1 MAAVLVYIETR
12 GGEVLPISYE
22 LLAAARGL
30 AAADGYEVEALVAAA
45 DPTALAGSLVAAD
58 RVLTVAHPALSPYS
72 PQAHAAVV
80 ADVVAQRRPA
90 IALFGYSAAGLDLAP
105 AAAAGGE
112 AALVAYA
119 TDLALEDGAL
129 AATSQLYGGKL
140 AAKSRSSLPA
150 VAAVVPGRFSED
162 AGRGGAGGTVLSVA
176 PPAALDGLAV
186 QVVGEVLPDAGGV
199 DLTAADKIL
208 CVGRGIGDKDK
219 IEVAAE
225 VAGLL
230 GAELA
235 GSRPI
240 IDNGWLE
247 KARQVGK
254 SGTKVKPK
262 LYIAVGV
269 SGAPEHLEGMGSAE
283 LIVAVNSDA
292 QAPIFAVAHFGTTCD
307 LFDLLPAVAER
318 LRQ

>member
-1 MAAVLVYIETR
+1 MAAILVYIETR
-12 GGEVLPISYE
+12 GGAVLPISYE

-30 AAADGYEVEALVAAA
+30 AASSGLQVEALVAAA
-45 DPTALAGSLVAAD
+45 DPAAFASELGAAD

-72 PQAHAAVV
+72 PEAHTAVV
-80 ADVVAQRRPA
+80 RAVVQERRPSL
-90 IALFGYSAAGLDLAP
+90 ALFGYTAMGLDLAP
-105 AAAAGGE
+105 AAARASG

-119 TDLALEDGAL
+119 TDLSLAEGAL
-129 AATSQLYGGKL
+129 AASSQLYGGKL
-140 AAKSRSSLPA
+140 SARSSAPLPA
-150 VAAVVPGRFSED
+150 VAAVVPGRYDEA
-162 AGRGGAGGTVLSVA
+162 AGRAGAGGSVEA
-176 PPAALDGLAV
+176 LPPPAALDQLRSRV
-186 QVVGEVLPDAGGV
+186 LEEVLPEQGGV
-199 DLTAADKIL
+199 NLADADKIL
-208 CVGRGIGDKDK
+208 CVGRGIGDQAK

-240 IDNGWLE
+240 IDSGWLE

-262 LYIAVGV
+262 LYVAVGV

-283 LIVAVNSDA
+283 LIIAVNSDA
-292 QAPIFAVAHFGTTCD
+292 QAPIFGSAHFGTTCD
-307 LFDLLPAVAER
+307 LFDLLPAVADR
-318 LRQ
+318 LR

>member
-1 MAAVLVYIETR
+1 MPAVLVYVETR
-12 GGEVLPISYE
+12 GGTVLPITYE
-22 LLAAARGL
+22 LLAAARSL
-30 AAADGYEVEALVAAA
+30 AEAGGMQVEALVAAA
-45 DPTALAGSLVAAD
+45 DPAALTASLGAAD
-58 RVLTVAHPALSPYS
+58 RVLSVAHPALSPYS

-80 ADVVAQRRPA
+80 ASVMTARKPA

-105 AAAAGGE
+105 AAAAASE

-119 TDLALEDGAL
+119 TELALEEGTL

-140 AAKSRSSLPA
+140 AAKSRTALPA
-150 VAAVVPGRFSED
+150 VAAVVPGRFSEE
-162 AGRGGAGGTVLSVA
+162 AGRSGSGGSVEDLPA
-176 PPAALDGLAV
+176 PAALDSLACKA
-186 QVVGEVLPDAGGV
+186 VGETLPEAGGV
-199 DLTAADKIL
+199 NLAEAEKIL

-219 IEVAAE
+219 ISGAAE
-225 VAGLL
+225 VAQLL

-262 LYIAVGV
+262 LYLAMGV
-269 SGAPEHLEGMGSAE
+269 SGAPEHLEGMGGAE

-292 QAPIFAVAHFGTTCD
+292 QAPIFGVAHYGTTCD
-307 LFDLLPAVAER
+307 LFDLLPVLAER
-318 LRQ
+318 LR